1 MKVLMIVNTDG
12 ALYVFRKPILKK
24 LIALGHQ
31 VASISGKSRY
41 FGLLKAL
48 GVKPFALD
56 FSRHS
61 VSPTKNLSLIIHLY
75 KLIKQQ
81 RPDIVHNFTHKPA
94 IYGTLAARIV
104 GVPGIFVTVTGLGT
118 LFLREDIKARLMRSL
133 LLWQYKFALHFANAV
148 FFQNPDDM
156 KYFTSR
162 KILPFKKAVLTHGS
176 GIDLNEFASPS
187 LDEINFAKAEL
198 GRELADELDNKKIVL
213 FPARGIRE
221 KGFFEFYEA
230 AKIIHKHASGK
241 YLFIHLGLIDS
252 ASSSQISKA
261 GIEEFALEC
270 GVKYMGYRDNLQDY
284 MRAADIV
291 TLPSYGEG
299 TPRSMLEALALGKT
313 IVTTDVNGC
322 RETVMDGWN
331 GYLCNVADV
340 QSLVKKILAVDT
352 SMIIEARSRSRQF
365 CESKFD
371 AAWLVDLTLAKY
383 SERCKNE

>member
-12 ALYVFRKPILKK
+12 ALYVFRKPILEK
-24 LIALGHQ
+24 LVALGHE

-41 FGLLKAL
+41 FGWLEAL
-48 GVKPFALD
+48 GVKPVALD
-56 FSRHS
+56 FARHS
-61 VSPTKNLSLIIHLY
+61 VSPIKNLSLIIRLF

-94 IYGTLAARIV
+94 IYGTIAARIV

-118 LFLREDIKARLMRSL
+118 LFLRGDIRARLMRPL
-133 LLWQYKFALHFANAV
+133 LLWQYQFALHFTHTV

-156 KYFTSR
+156 LYFTSR
-162 KILPFKKAVLTHGS
+162 KIVSTRKAVLTRGS
-176 GIDLNEFASPS
+176 GIDINEFGFPT

-198 GRELADELDNKKIVL
+198 GRELADDLYSKKVVL
-213 FPARGIRE
+213 FPARAIRE

-241 YLFIHLGLIDS
+241 YLFIHIGLIDY
-252 ASSSQISKA
+252 ASTSQISKT
-261 GIEEFALEC
+261 GIEEFALDC
-270 GVKYMGYRDNLQDY
+270 GVKYMGYKDNFQDY
-284 MRAADIV
+284 LRAADIV

-322 RETVMDGWN
+322 KETVVDGWN
-331 GYLCNVADV
+331 GYLCKVGDV
-340 QSLVKKILAVDT
+340 QSLVKKILEVDAA
-352 SMIIEARSRSRQF
+352 MISEARSRSRQL
-365 CESKFD
+365 CESKFN
-371 AAWLVDLTLAKY
+371 ANWLVDLSLAKY
-383 SERCKNE
+383 SESLKNK